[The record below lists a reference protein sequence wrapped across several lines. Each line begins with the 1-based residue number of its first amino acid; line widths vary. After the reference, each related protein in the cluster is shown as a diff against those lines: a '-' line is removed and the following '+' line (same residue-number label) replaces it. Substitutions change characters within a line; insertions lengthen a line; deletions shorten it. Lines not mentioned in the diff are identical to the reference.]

1 MYNIL
6 KYQDADFDQK
16 LQKITS
22 EVSLFDKD
30 IALTVTSIID
40 DVVKN
45 KDQAVFN
52 YTKKFDNVEL
62 DQSSIRVSEEEFQLG
77 LAKCSDNI
85 IEALHVSYARVREYH
100 VRQLPIN
107 EKFVDEAGVTLGW
120 KWQPISSVG
129 LYVPGGKAFYPSSV
143 IMNALPAIVAG
154 VNRIAIAVPTP
165 NGEINPTLLAAAKIC
180 GIDEIYKIGGA
191 QAIAALAYGTE
202 SVKPVDKI
210 VGPGNAYVAEAK
222 RQVFGKVGIDMIA
235 GPSEIL
241 VIADNDV
248 DPRWIAA
255 DLLSQAEHDEKARS
269 ILITDDEKF
278 ARNVCRETEI
288 LIEMIGKTDIAA
300 KSIKDNGHI
309 IIVDSLEREATKI
322 ANIIAPEHLEI
333 CTKNPENISKRI
345 NNAGAIFLGNY
356 TPEAVGDYIAG
367 PSHVLPTSGSAR
379 FFSGLGVLDF
389 MKRTSMVKSSKDALE
404 LLAEPIISLANEE
417 RLDAHALSVSLRIQ
431 QEEIK

>member
-367 PSHVLPTSGSAR
+367 PSHVIPTSGSAR